1 MDNRIKVSTEG
12 EAVDIPTMREMS
24 GEEYSR
30 YVEYELFF
38 IDHHDVLR
46 SAFGEYPIACTE
58 AQLDQLILY
67 LEKAKQRFHD

>member
-1 MDNRIKVSTEG
+1 MANKIKVSTEG
-12 EAVDIPTMREMS
+12 EAVDIPTMQSMS
-24 GEEYSR
+24 AEEYAQ

-58 AQLDQLILY
+58 TQIDQLISY
-67 LEKAKQRFHD
+67 LEKAKQRFHS